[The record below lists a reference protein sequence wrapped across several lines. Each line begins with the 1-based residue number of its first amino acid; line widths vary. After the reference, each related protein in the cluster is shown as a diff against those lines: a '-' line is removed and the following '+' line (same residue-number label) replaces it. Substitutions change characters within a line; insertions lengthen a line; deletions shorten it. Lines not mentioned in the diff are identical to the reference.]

1 MVDKFFADT
10 YLNGTVPELG
20 ASKPVIIEAEN
31 GKEYFLKTDIV
42 DGMKQD
48 AVFFQELLSSLLANE
63 LGVPVPPFAIIE
75 IEKDFIEN
83 NPNLRFGKKF
93 KEGIYFATETLPN
106 IENNLIKNYQKMIQ
120 QGKPKVIKTWNNF
133 FKNISNSSAI
143 TDIIAFDLLVLNFDR
158 FSNEGNILVTR
169 DEKGSRNLYAIDHG
183 HCFYTP
189 YYEQVLLKKKEVLE
203 KNLIPFMDPTAKYA
217 YAKYCLNMML
227 DNRVSLGPIFDG
239 LQQNIDFADSNEF
252 EEIVLK
258 IESITEEKLVDLI
271 ETIPDEWVSG
281 GDLQKNLY
289 FNFLNRQK
297 FLVRHLIDYLAL
309 SDVFSNHRGGVL
321 EWKTEDYLHGIQ

>member
-1 MVDKFFADT
+1 MVDKYFADT

-42 DGMKQD
+42 NGMKQD

-63 LGVPVPPFAIIE
+63 LGVPIPPFAIIE

-83 NPNLRFGKKF
+83 NPTLRFSKKF
-93 KEGIYFATETLPN
+93 KEGLYFATETLPN
-106 IENNLIKNYQKMIQ
+106 IENNLIENYQKMIQ

-133 FKNISNSSAI
+133 FKNINNSSAI

-158 FSNEGNILVTR
+158 FHNEGNILVTR
-169 DEKGSRNLYAIDHG
+169 DENGYRNLYAIDHG

-189 YYEQVLLKKKEVLE
+189 YYQEVLLDKKVVLE
-203 KNLIPFMDPTAKYA
+203 KNSIPFSNPNEKYA
-217 YAKYCLNMML
+217 YADYCLNMML
-227 DNRVSLGPIFDG
+227 NKRVSLGPIFDG
-239 LQQNIDFADSNEF
+239 LQQNIDFTDSNEF
-252 EEIVLK
+252 EEIVFK
-258 IESITEEKLVDLI
+258 IESITEEKLADLI
-271 ETIPDEWVSG
+271 ATIPDEWVSG
-281 GDLQKNLY
+281 GVMQKSLY

-297 FLVRHLIDYLAL
+297 YLVRHLIDYLAL

-321 EWKTEDYLHGIQ
+321 EWRTEDYLHGIQ